1 MKKTMRL
8 PLLFALMAG
17 LLCLGV
23 MMSGCTGQ
31 QPPAKEPSQPPT
43 ALPTSTQG
51 TPAPT
56 GVSPAATT
64 QPATTTVAT
73 TSSQGGTGQVQK
85 LSITG
90 STTVL
95 PIAQKAAEELMKKN
109 DKLDVQVS
117 GGGSGVGVQAAG
129 EGTADIGMS
138 SRDIKADELKKYPQ
152 IQTIT
157 IAQDGIAVIVNPAN
171 PVDDLSLSEIQDIF
185 SGQFNNWKQIGGS
198 DQPIVVVGRDSAS
211 GTREFFTS
219 AIMKDRKYVST
230 QLEKNSNGA
239 VKQTIAQTPGAIGY
253 VSIGFVDATVKPV
266 GIEVNKTAVQP
277 TVANVKSKA
286 YPVSRDLY
294 LLTRGQPSP
303 VEKTFI
309 DYVLSAEGQKLVQ
322 DEGYV
327 PVSI

>member
-8 PLLFALMAG
+8 PVLFALIAG

-51 TPAPT
+51 TTAPT
-56 GVSPAATT
+56 EGSPVATT

-73 TSSQGGTGQVQK
+73 TSPQGGTGQVQK

-171 PVDDLSLSEIQDIF
+171 PVDNLSLSEIQDVF

-266 GIEVNKTAVQP
+266 GIEVNKTVVQP
-277 TVANVKSKA
+277 TVADVKSKA